1 MKFRLLLIFTSI
13 TLHSFAQQTLRDF
26 VYDKNP
32 IVTWLGID
40 YTAVR
45 FIDVDMNVKDDKGN
59 VGIDVFR
66 TRYFREWNDLVLN
79 ESKKYDVAK
88 AFRLKNM
95 YVNIDAVN
103 NLNATA
109 DLSDSQGSS
118 RNLLPSDLKDMVQ
131 NTNFGVRE
139 GYGILM
145 IAEELNKRKGI
156 GVYHM
161 VLIDMNTQTIIHSE
175 RVSGEVG
182 GFGVRNYYAGSIYES
197 ISSFGSKI
205 YPKWVKS
212 TK

>member
-109 DLSDSQGSS
+109 DLSGAQGSP